1 MIRYSFTQNAHHAE
15 LNFGR
20 TTSFHRSITPGTDKA
35 RSDDELD
42 RSAARV
48 GFPDVSQHGTTPSR
62 KGFGR
67 TLYSDLR
74 QNNVRWREG
83 QRSMGTERVSER
95 ERERVSECV
104 CV

>member
-15 LNFGR
+15 RNFGR
-20 TTSFHRSITPGTDKA
+20 TTSFRRRRSNSPGTDKA

-67 TLYSDLR
+67 TLSSDLR
-74 QNNVRWREG
+74 QNYVRWREG

-95 ERERVSECV
+95 ERERESE
-104 CV
+104 